1 MSDKCARWSRHPRL
15 HLSNHTKIAT
25 QFKGLV
31 KGLGARSLQ
40 LIFNDLAALHH
51 KFNSLQLRDIF

>member
-1 MSDKCARWSRHPRL
+1 MREMESTFATPSL
-15 HLSNHTKIAT
+15 YHTKITT

-40 LIFNDLAALHH
+40 LIFDDLATLHH
-51 KFNSLQLRDIF
+51 KFNSLQLGNIL